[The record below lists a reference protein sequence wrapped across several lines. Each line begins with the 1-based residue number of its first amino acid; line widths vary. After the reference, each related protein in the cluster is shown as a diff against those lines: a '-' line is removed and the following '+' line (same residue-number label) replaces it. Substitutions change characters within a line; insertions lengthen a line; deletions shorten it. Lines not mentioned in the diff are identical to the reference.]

1 MAEGTGPGLNRVGPG
16 QPAGGAGP
24 GRASQGGEA
33 ARVVDCTGLYC
44 PLPVLRLA
52 AAVAE
57 VAVGERVDL
66 LADDP
71 AAKVD
76 VPLWCRTTDQTY
88 LGAAERPEGGWVLG
102 VKRAR

>member
-1 MAEGTGPGLNRVGPG
+1 MDG
-16 QPAGGAGP
+16 Q
-24 GRASQGGEA
+24 A
-33 ARVVDCTGLYC
+33 ARTVDCMGLYC

-57 VAVGERVDL
+57 VAVGERVEL

-76 VPLWCRTTDQTY
+76 VPVWCRTTDQVY
-88 LGAAERPEGGWVLG
+88 LGASERPGGGWVLG
-102 VKRAR
+102 VRRAV